1 MEKNDHKFIA
11 VLLRKFVYF
20 FFILERWFYMMLILV
35 GGPLH
40 SFMFEPIRKIVSK
53 RASSIDVSWII
64 CSAYFHLSLTYQVSL
79 FSRIP

>member
-35 GGPLH
+35 GGP
-40 SFMFEPIRKIVSK
+40 SFIHIRKIVSK
-53 RASSIDVSWII
+53 CASSIDVSWII